1 MSNSVAIRVEGLSH
15 SFGKGALCKQILF
28 DITTEIQQGEIII
41 VTGPSGSGKTTLLT
55 IVSALRTVQQG
66 SVKVLGQELNG
77 AKASVL
83 ESIRRDIGFI
93 FQQHNLLNALTAVQN
108 VELGLNVSD
117 RYQGPNVRKRAEEFL
132 EIVGLD
138 ERLHYKPEQLSG
150 GQRQRVAIAR
160 ALASDP
166 SMLMADEPTASLD
179 KHSGRE
185 IVDRMKVMA
194 KEHGTTILLVTHDNR
209 ILDIADRIVYLED
222 GRLSTF
228 TDAVID
234 NSQNMMRVMH
244 DIPEPAPSGDSDFQ
258 YMLVDISL
266 QAQRLL
272 ALEGK
277 VNEMAY
283 NSIVS
288 EGIIGFTQRLADN
301 LGADSTLF
309 LLADESRE
317 LLTPYPHP
325 EGPPGS
331 QVQISSGTGIAG
343 TTLARG
349 ESIRLDDVTGSPLY
363 DATTDGQLAPG
374 VSSLIS
380 IPVCDGDH
388 RPFGVFQLYK
398 HGGEPFS
405 AQAEEKARRFIDT
418 LGVLLET
425 VYESA

>member
-1 MSNSVAIRVEGLSH
+1 
-15 SFGKGALCKQILF
+15 
-28 DITTEIQQGEIII
+28 
-41 VTGPSGSGKTTLLT
+41 
-55 IVSALRTVQQG
+55 
-66 SVKVLGQELNG
+66 
-77 AKASVL
+77 
-83 ESIRRDIGFI
+83 
-93 FQQHNLLNALTAVQN
+93 
-108 VELGLNVSD
+108 
-117 RYQGPNVRKRAEEFL
+117 
-132 EIVGLD
+132 
-138 ERLHYKPEQLSG
+138 
-150 GQRQRVAIAR
+150 
-160 ALASDP
+160 
-166 SMLMADEPTASLD
+166 
-179 KHSGRE
+179 
-185 IVDRMKVMA
+185 
-194 KEHGTTILLVTHDNR
+194 
-209 ILDIADRIVYLED
+209 
-222 GRLSTF
+222 
-228 TDAVID
+228 
-234 NSQNMMRVMH
+234 MMRVMH